1 MTRYGSVIHVKDEKL
16 EEYKSLHASVWP
28 EVLDRLRKCNIKN
41 YSIFYRDGYLFS
53 YFEYTG
59 DDYTA
64 DLAIMAEDPRTQEWW
79 SLTDPCQYPVKSAL
93 EGEWW
98 ASMDEVFH
106 LD

>member
-16 EEYKSLHASVWP
+16 EEYKALHTSVWS
-28 EVLDRLRKCNIKN
+28 EVLSRLRKCNIKN

-53 YFEYTG
+53 YYEYTG

-64 DLAIMAEDPRTQEWW
+64 DMAIMTADPRTQEWW